1 MAVLNCVKPG
11 ARAGQ
16 IILLVDLT
24 TSGNSDDVLA
34 TLQGLGYA
42 PEIRHA
48 SYKSGVHV
56 LAILKDEQHDGPVDE
71 DYLVDEWMVL
81 RSQLNPDAVHLWCG
95 Q

>member
-11 ARAGQ
+11 AKAGQ
-16 IILLVDLT
+16 ILLLVDLT
-24 TSGNSDDVLA
+24 TSGNSDNVLA
-34 TLQGLGYA
+34 TLQGLGYV

-56 LAILKDEQHDGPVDE
+56 LAILKDEQHNSPVDE
-71 DYLVDEWMVL
+71 DYLVDEWMSL
-81 RSQLNPDAVHLWCG
+81 RSQLNPEAVHLWCG